1 MNRKFKA
8 LVVDDEPAARRLMKR
23 MLDDHA
29 DSVEIVGE
37 AGNGGEAVRLIKEL
51 KPDVVFLDIQMPDF
65 TGFEVLEKLDSKP
78 NIIFTTAYEQYAIKA
93 FENFSID
100 YLLKP
105 IKEERLAQSLEKMK
119 EFGKLN
125 QPVDVLNLREM
136 IEQIKAPKKATAI
149 PIKIGDRIIL
159 LRYENITHFEAHDK
173 YVFIFTHDGQKHLTD
188 QTLTALAEKLPD
200 QFLRVQKSFIIN
212 KEKIKEIHKHFN
224 GRFVITMEDRT
235 RTQIVTG
242 LTFNESIRTALDI

>member
-29 DSVEIVGE
+29 DSIEIVGE

-212 KEKIKEIHKHFN
+212 KEKVKEIHKHFN

>member
-8 LVVDDEPAARRLMKR
+8 LVVDDEPAARRLMKT
-23 MLDDHA
+23 MLAEHA

-105 IKEERLAQSLEKMK
+105 IKAERLAQSLEKMK
-119 EFGKLN
+119 EFRKLN
-125 QPVDVLNLREM
+125 QPIDLLNLREM
-136 IEQIKAPKKATAI
+136 IEQINAPKKATAI

-159 LRYENITHFEAHDK
+159 LRFENITHFEAHDK
-173 YVFIFTHDGQKHLTD
+173 YVFIFIQDGQKHLTD

-224 GRFVITMEDRT
+224 GRFVITMEDKT
-235 RTQIVTG
+235 RTQIITG
-242 LTFNESIRTALDI
+242 LTFNESIKSAFDI

>member
-29 DSVEIVGE
+29 DSIEIVGE

-93 FENFSID
+93 FDSFSID

-125 QPVDVLNLREM
+125 QPIDVLNLREM

-159 LRYENITHFEAHDK
+159 LRFENITHFEAHDK
-173 YVFIFTHDGQKHLTD
+173 YVFIFTQDGQKHLTD

-224 GRFVITMEDRT
+224 GRFVITMEEKSH
-235 RTQIVTG
+235 TQIITG
-242 LTFNESIRTALDI
+242 LTFNESIKAAFDI

>member
-8 LVVDDEPAARRLMKR
+8 LVVDDEPAARRLMKT
-23 MLDDHA
+23 MLAEHA
-29 DSVEIVGE
+29 DSVEIVGD

-105 IKEERLAQSLEKMK
+105 IKAERLVQSLEKMK

-125 QPVDVLNLREM
+125 QPIDLLNLREM

-159 LRYENITHFEAHDK
+159 LRFENITHFEAHDK
-173 YVFIFTHDGQKHLTD
+173 YVFIFTQDGQKHLTD
-188 QTLTALAEKLPD
+188 QTLTALVEKLPD

-224 GRFVITMEDRT
+224 GRFVITMEDKT
-235 RTQIVTG
+235 RTQIITG
-242 LTFNESIRTALDI
+242 LTFNESIKAAFDI

>member
-1 MNRKFKA
+1 MNLKFKA
-8 LVVDDEPAARRLMKR
+8 LVVDDEPAARRLMKT
-23 MLDDHA
+23 MLTEHA
-29 DSVEIVGE
+29 DIVEIVGE

-93 FENFSID
+93 FDSFSID

-105 IKEERLAQSLEKMK
+105 IKEERLAKSLEKMK

-125 QPVDVLNLREM
+125 QPIDVLNLREM
-136 IEQIKAPKKATAI
+136 IEQIKAPKKSTAI

-159 LRYENITHFEAHDK
+159 LRFENITHFEAHDK
-173 YVFIFTHDGQKHLTD
+173 YVFIFTQDGQKHLTD

-224 GRFVITMEDRT
+224 GRFVITMEDKSH
-235 RTQIVTG
+235 TQIITG
-242 LTFNESIRTALDI
+242 LTFNESIKTAFDI

>member
-8 LVVDDEPAARRLMKR
+8 LVVDDEPAARRLMKT
-23 MLDDHA
+23 MLTEHA
-29 DSVEIVGE
+29 DSIEIVGE

-93 FENFSID
+93 FDSFSID

-105 IKEERLAQSLEKMK
+105 IKEERLAKSLEKMK

-125 QPVDVLNLREM
+125 QPIDVLNLREM
-136 IEQIKAPKKATAI
+136 IEQIKAPKKSTAI

-159 LRYENITHFEAHDK
+159 LRFENITHFEAHDK
-173 YVFIFTHDGQKHLTD
+173 YVFIFTQDGQKHLTD

-212 KEKIKEIHKHFN
+212 REKIKEIHKHFN
-224 GRFVITMEDRT
+224 GRFVITMEDKSH
-235 RTQIVTG
+235 TQIITG
-242 LTFNESIRTALDI
+242 LTFNESIKTAFDI

>member
-29 DSVEIVGE
+29 DSIEIVGE

-93 FENFSID
+93 FESFSID

-125 QPVDVLNLREM
+125 QPIDVLNLREM

-159 LRYENITHFEAHDK
+159 LRFEHITHFEAHDK
-173 YVFIFTHDGQKHLTD
+173 YVFIFTQDGQKHLTD

-224 GRFVITMEDRT
+224 GRFVITMEDKP
-235 RTQIVTG
+235 RTQITTG
-242 LTFNESIRTALDI
+242 LTFNESIKTALDI